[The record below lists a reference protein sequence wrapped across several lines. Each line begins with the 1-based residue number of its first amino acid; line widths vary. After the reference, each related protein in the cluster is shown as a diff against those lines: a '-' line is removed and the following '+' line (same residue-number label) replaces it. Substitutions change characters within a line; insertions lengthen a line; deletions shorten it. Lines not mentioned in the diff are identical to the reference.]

1 MASVPFRLQ
10 PRWYRLP
17 PLASRIFLLTSLHAF
32 TLPQESL
39 RRKRRDVPT
48 RRRDRA
54 LVATKL
60 RKSAAGSAHPVAA
73 IDVECL
79 GDHI

>member
-39 RRKRRDVPT
+39 RRKRRDVPGYFP
-48 RRRDRA
+48 D
-54 LVATKL
+54 
-60 RKSAAGSAHPVAA
+60 AGPTCRQS
-73 IDVECL
+73 
-79 GDHI
+79 